1 MPSPLRA
8 ALIDLAVRERYIEP
22 EPVETER
29 IGEKP
34 ESGTQAFR
42 RELRLLLKAVV
53 DTKLAAT
60 NQEFTNDLRR
70 VPWANSQERAFRA
83 TNRLLEIAEWS
94 VRDYGEETASM
105 WESAGRIAE
114 ILAEDYNGWN
124 HEPYEDIAATFFSA
138 VRGGFNEKIFR
149 ELLAALEG
157 VHRRQ

>member
-1 MPSPLRA
+1 MASPLYA
-8 ALIDLAVRERYIEP
+8 ALVNEAVREKWIEP
-22 EPVETER
+22 EPVDTDR

-34 ESGTQAFR
+34 ESGTQWFR
-42 RELRLLLKAVV
+42 RELRLLLKALV
-53 DTKLAAT
+53 DTKLAQQ

-83 TNRLLEIAEWS
+83 SNRLLEIAEWA
-94 VRDYGEETASM
+94 VRDYGEEAASM

-114 ILAEDYNGWN
+114 MLAEDYNGWK

-149 ELLAALEG
+149 ELLAALEA
-157 VHRRQ
+157 R